1 MQIREILDGLDR
13 WDEEEVP
20 VDLLLAAVNAEDEI
34 IPDLIVAIQDATKT
48 PIKYIREP
56 DHQLYYWAI
65 YLLTYFNDSEAF
77 VPVLEFF
84 KLNGTEFSPIVSDII
99 DEDGAMILANLC
111 GGNIDP
117 ICAILHDAKAPEP
130 NRCAAAVA
138 LGFLCVAGEVGP
150 DRVETEYRRALQSL
164 DKESDFLAMELVNGA
179 ADLNLRALGPDVTR
193 AHDRGLVNND
203 DFEFIAEWLHDDD
216 FVPPPPYMHLV
227 QGIDDIVEFFEN
239 KFEESRLLQGEG
251 LDGDLDGEENDDEP
265 EKGI

>member
-13 WDEEEVP
+13 GDEEEVP
-20 VDLLLAAVNAEDEI
+20 ADLLLAAVDAEDEI
-34 IPDLIVAIQDATKT
+34 IPNLILAIQDATKH
-48 PIKYIREP
+48 PAKYIREP

-65 YLLTYFNDSEAF
+65 YLLTYFNTAEAF
-77 VPVLEFF
+77 LPVLEFF

-111 GGNIDP
+111 GGNIEP
-117 ICAILHDAKAPEP
+117 ICEILHDTKAPEP

-138 LGFLCVAGEVGP
+138 LGFLCVASEVQP
-150 DRVETEYRRALQSL
+150 QRVEAEYRRALENL
-164 DKESDFLAMELVNGA
+164 DKDSDFLAMELVNGA

-193 AHDRGLVNND
+193 AHDRGFVDND

-216 FVPPPPYMHLV
+216 FVPPPPSMHLV

-251 LDGDLDGEENDDEP
+251 PDGDSDENEEP
-265 EKGI
+265 ERGI

>member
-1 MQIREILDGLDR
+1 MEIREILDGLDR

-20 VDLLLAAVNAEDEI
+20 ADLLLAAVDAEDEI
-34 IPDLIVAIQDATKT
+34 IADLILAIQHATKN
-48 PIKYIREP
+48 PLKYIREP

-65 YLLTYFNDSEAF
+65 YLLTYFNASEAF
-77 VPVLEFF
+77 LPVLEFF
-84 KLNGTEFSPIVSDII
+84 KLNETEFSPIVSDII

-111 GGNIDP
+111 DGNIEP
-117 ICAILHDAKAPEP
+117 ICEILHDKKAPEP

-138 LGFLCVAGEVGP
+138 LGFLSVAGEVEP
-150 DRVETEYRRALQSL
+150 ERVETEYRRALENL
-164 DKESDFLAMELVNGA
+164 DQDSDFLAMELVNGA

-193 AHDRGLVNND
+193 AHDRGLVSND

-239 KFEESRLLQGEG
+239 KFEESRLLQGER
-251 LDGDLDGEENDDEP
+251 LDDSDDAEENANEP